1 MEASE
6 RRLQPL
12 GRSRPW
18 GGWEAGQQAGQQG
31 QQSRLGS
38 LLWLVLVLL
47 SLGER
52 PPLIAQE
59 RLPLGV
65 AQVGRQERPLL
76 FTCGATVVGRVA
88 RTSSLCPERRPQ
100 YVQCVVSASGQAAL
114 RLHALRL

>member
-18 GGWEAGQQAGQQG
+18 GGWEAGQQAGQQR
-31 QQSRLGS
+31 QQIRLGS
-38 LLWLVLVLL
+38 LLWLVLILL

-65 AQVGRQERPLL
+65 AQVGRQERPPL
-76 FTCGATVVGRVA
+76 FTCGATVVGIWLELQLA
-88 RTSSLCPERRPQ
+88 CPDRGVLST
-100 YVQCVVSASGQAAL
+100 YGAS
-114 RLHALRL
+114 